1 MNKRQI
7 AVAVIVLLAALF
19 AGRTLA
25 QGPALPAGE
34 YDLEAGQY
42 VFNVPALAV
51 TATPIPPTET
61 PVPPTST
68 PVPAPAT
75 LTATPEG
82 TVLPYAGAPL
92 CPIHND
98 REWHALW
105 DYDQGCH
112 YNHEHKDNPHDL
124 DDVFGTQIYE
134 IAGGSISYP
143 WQTPNE
149 NLNKHN
155 SYGWIV
161 RR

>member
-1 MNKRQI
+1 MLCLFLLAAFTTPPARQWIRCHSGRRSVDRAIGDPEMNKKQI
-7 AVAVIVLLAALF
+7 AITIIVLLAALF

-92 CPIHND
+92 TVA
-98 REWHALW
+98 R
-105 DYDQGCH
+105 
-112 YNHEHKDNPHDL
+112 
-124 DDVFGTQIYE
+124 F
-134 IAGGSISYP
+134 
-143 WQTPNE
+143 
-149 NLNKHN
+149 
-155 SYGWIV
+155 
-161 RR
+161 